1 MITITQNQ
9 SLTGRNSFRLPASA
23 SVFIETDSLDD
34 LSSWIRSNPVAES
47 KVLILGGGSNLL
59 LTSDFDGYVIHPVNR
74 DIEIV
79 YEDHYS
85 VGVKAGAGANWD
97 GFVEWCVKK
106 GYAGLENL
114 SWIPGTVG
122 AAPIQNIGAYGT
134 EAANLVDSVE
144 VVDLKTFRRFNLEAA
159 ECKFAYR
166 DSIFKKPEGSKWLV
180 WSVTFR
186 LDKEPIV
193 DISYDSLKK
202 YFKNK
207 AKPTLE
213 EVRQAVIEIRKSK
226 LPDPEVVPNAGSF
239 FKNPVVSPCQANLMK
254 QDFPDLPLYA
264 HDVASVKI
272 AAGYLI
278 EQCGWK
284 GFREGDAGVNPD
296 QALVLVNYGNATAR
310 ELLDLADKIKA
321 SVKERFHIK
330 LEPEVRII

>member
-1 MITITQNQ
+1 MITITPNQ
-9 SLTGRNSFRLPASA
+9 SLSDRNTFRLPAKA
-23 SVFIETDSLDD
+23 SLYVETDSSEELI
-34 LSSWIRSNPVAES
+34 SWIRNNPVNGR
-47 KVLILGGGSNLL
+47 KFLMLGGGSNVLF
-59 LTSDFDGYVIHPVNR
+59 TGDFEGCVIHPVNQE
-74 DIEIV
+74 IEVV

-85 VGVKAGAGANWD
+85 TGIKAGAGANWD
-97 GFVEWCVKK
+97 YFVDWCVEK

-134 EAANLVDSVE
+134 EAGNLVDSVE
-144 VVDLKTFRRFNLEAA
+144 VIDLKSLTIFNLEAS
-159 ECKFAYR
+159 ECRFAYR
-166 DSIFKKPEGSKWLV
+166 DSIFKKSEGTNWLV

-193 DISYDSLKK
+193 DISYEALKK
-202 YFKNK
+202 YFKG
-207 AKPTLE
+207 KPRPSLK
-213 EVRQAVIEIRKSK
+213 EVRQAVIDIRKSK
-226 LPDPEVVPNAGSF
+226 LPDPVIVPNAGSF

-284 GFREGDAGVNPD
+284 GFRDGDAGVHPD
-296 QALVLVNYGNATAR
+296 QALVLVNYGQATAR
-310 ELLDLADKIKA
+310 DLLELSEKIRA
-321 SVKERFHIK
+321 SVREKFHIK